1 MLEFVESL
9 MYVNFQCGADMWRWR
24 ILKKALPAIV
34 MQFGWTLAITMPGKL
49 VFMLC
54 GGNIYMAIRQ
64 QGFVSNCNALPNCR
78 YGLGTIYFRQEK
90 YKLAEFHFR
99 RALHINSRSS
109 VLHCYLGMALHTLK
123 VRFLSFF
130 SCISVGCSEA
140 VSLSSRLGSYL
151 VSSTFHL
158 FCNAIQMC

>member
-1 MLEFVESL
+1 
-9 MYVNFQCGADMWRWR
+9 MYVNFQCRADMWRWR

-49 VFMLC
+49 VFTLC

-130 SCISVGCSEA
+130 FCIVW
-140 VSLSSRLGSYL
+140 VVPKLSLYHLG
-151 VSSTFHL
+151 
-158 FCNAIQMC
+158 

>member
-1 MLEFVESL
+1 
-9 MYVNFQCGADMWRWR
+9 
-24 ILKKALPAIV
+24 
-34 MQFGWTLAITMPGKL
+34 
-49 VFMLC
+49 
-54 GGNIYMAIRQ
+54 MAIRQ